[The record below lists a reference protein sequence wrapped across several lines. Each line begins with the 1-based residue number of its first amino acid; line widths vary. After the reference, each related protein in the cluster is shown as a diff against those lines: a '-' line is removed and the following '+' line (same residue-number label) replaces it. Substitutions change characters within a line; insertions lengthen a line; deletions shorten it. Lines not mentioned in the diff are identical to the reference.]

1 MKYEVTKD
9 FTFEAAHRLMKNYVG
24 KCNNN
29 HGHSWQIKLHVTSHK
44 LDDKGMVIDF
54 QEMKTLKN
62 WIDDYLDHTTILWD
76 KDPMCDY
83 IRESGQRLF
92 ITDENP
98 TSEKIGEIIL
108 EQAEKM
114 FNTKKVKVTCVE
126 VCETCTSAA
135 LVYSDN
141 EQLV

>member
-1 MKYEVTKD
+1 MKYSVTKD

-29 HGHSWQIKLHVTSHK
+29 HGHSWLIKLHIEAIN

-54 QEMKTLKN
+54 QEMKTLKT
-62 WIDDYLDHTTILWD
+62 WIDDNLDHATILWE

-83 IRESGQRLF
+83 IKQTNQR
-92 ITDENP
+92 IYTTKENP
-98 TSEKIGEIIL
+98 TSEIIGEIIL
-108 EQAEKM
+108 SQASKM
-114 FNTKKVKVTCVE
+114 FNNSRITVKCVE

-135 LVYSDN
+135 LVYP
-141 EQLV
+141 